1 MLQIRLIDVDS
12 VALVERKGSLT
23 VVLQVE
29 GQDDLLMRRAEDVR
43 DWFELLQRILQE
55 RRERSKIGQ
64 VGNLKTWLE
73 ARERIGRRYQ
83 YKTERDRGRETLSME
98 RGHHRRAHSE
108 CNENI
113 NTDRQNMPFF

>member
-1 MLQIRLIDVDS
+1 MILQIRLIDVDS

-29 GQDDLLMRRAEDVR
+29 GQAGLLMRKAEDIR

-55 RRERSKIGQ
+55 RRDQTKVGD
-64 VGNLKTWLE
+64 VGNLGTWLE

-83 YKTERDRGRETLSME
+83 YKTEADSGQETLLIE

-108 CNENI
+108 CTEGI
-113 NTDRQNMPFF
+113 NAKSY